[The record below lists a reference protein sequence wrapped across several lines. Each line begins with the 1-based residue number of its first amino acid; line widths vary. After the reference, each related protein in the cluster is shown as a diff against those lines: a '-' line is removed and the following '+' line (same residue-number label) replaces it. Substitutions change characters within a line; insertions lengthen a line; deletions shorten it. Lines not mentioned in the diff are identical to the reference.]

1 MVAAT
6 DTSRTSWTLT
16 ARWIFPISSPPIP
29 NGALTIAGERIVSIE
44 PAGRRS
50 ADTDLGDVAI
60 LPGFVNAHTH
70 LDLSGLRGRCPPS
83 SDFPAWLR
91 QVIAHRRSTTPQQI
105 EADIRAGLA
114 ESLRHGTTLVGDI
127 AAGGASWSIL
137 MDAPLRGVVFYE
149 IMGLSKKRAEQSL
162 KEVKIWLE
170 AHSATHHC
178 RPGLS
183 PHAPYSVRADL
194 FARAAL
200 TAQSLKCPLAVHLAE
215 TREELELLQCHR
227 GAFVP
232 FLKDL
237 GVWDAD
243 GLASGPASVMRICY
257 QYVTPRPHVPRGN
270 ALLFVH
276 GNYLKPSA
284 CIPSHSTIIYCPR
297 THTAFG
303 HAPHPFRHFL
313 QRGIRI
319 ALGTDSL
326 ASNPDLSIL
335 AEMRHLH
342 RQCPD
347 LPGEALL
354 RMATLS
360 GAEALGW
367 SNETGSLEPGKSADL
382 VVVALPDGAGKDP
395 YARLFNSDLPVQ
407 RVLCRGQWIPIAD
420 IAPGLPGGAIIPRQA
435 GG

>member
-1 MVAAT
+1 MSPSTAKL
-6 DTSRTSWTLT
+6 WTLA
-16 ARWIFPISSPPIP
+16 ARWIFPVSGPPIT
-29 NGALTIAGERIVSIE
+29 NGILTIAGDRIGSVE
-44 PAGRRS
+44 PAGRRA
-50 ADTDLGDVAI
+50 ADIDLGDVAI

-83 SDFPAWLR
+83 GDFPAWLR

-114 ESLRHGTTLVGDI
+114 ESVRHGTTLLGDI
-127 AAGGASWSIL
+127 AAGGASWPIL
-137 MDAPLRGVVFYE
+137 ANAPLRSVVFYE
-149 IMGLSKKRAEQSL
+149 IMGLTKKRAQQSL
-162 KEVKIWLE
+162 EAAGKWLE
-170 AHSATHHC
+170 EHSATNYC

-194 FARAAL
+194 FARTAL
-200 TAQSLKCPLAVHLAE
+200 AAQSLKCPLAVHLAE
-215 TREELELLQCHR
+215 SREELELLQCHR
-227 GAFVP
+227 GPFVP

-303 HAPHPFRHFL
+303 HASHPFRHFL

-342 RQCPD
+342 RQCPG
-347 LPGEALL
+347 LPGEVLL

-367 SNETGSLEPGKSADL
+367 ANETGSLETGKSADL
-382 VVVALPDGAGKDP
+382 VAVPLSPRAGNDP
-395 YARLFNSDLPVQ
+395 YERLLDSDLPVQ
-407 RVLCRGQWIPIAD
+407 RVFCRGQWVGHLESETERSYP
-420 IAPGLPGGAIIPRQA
+420 
-435 GG
+435 